1 MNSQSPYSPSHGIMF
16 FQFFKKAPELPG
28 GWDLRHLWS
37 AQCLIASVM
46 MENVEEYG
54 KISESSELFEN
65 ITKGLLPLFKMDD
78 QKSIIPDADVRKLI
92 ENKILQYLETEIDSI
107 KCWLAYHQ
115 PELIKPIKEVIIEK
129 LRSDPVFSN
138 YIKSQ

>member
-1 MNSQSPYSPSHGIMF
+1 M
-16 FQFFKKAPELPG
+16 
-28 GWDLRHLWS
+28 RHLWS